1 MLQVNIIKIK
11 YMNSPY
17 TRISEI
23 REELRTVTNEQF
35 TAEELA
41 QYLRDRLEKTLK
53 NGLELLPLLD
63 SEIKLNY

>member
-1 MLQVNIIKIK
+1 
-11 YMNSPY
+11 MNSPY

-41 QYLRDRLEKTLK
+41 QYLRDRLEKL
-53 NGLELLPLLD
+53 
-63 SEIKLNY
+63 

>member
-1 MLQVNIIKIK
+1 
-11 YMNSPY
+11 MNSPY